1 MNQPAAPLNYDN
13 PNTPQAIQQPQSPAS
28 TYADSIA
35 AQSVDE

>member
-13 PNTPQAIQQPQSPAS
+13 PNTPQGYGQPHSPAS
-28 TYADSIA
+28 TCAESLA